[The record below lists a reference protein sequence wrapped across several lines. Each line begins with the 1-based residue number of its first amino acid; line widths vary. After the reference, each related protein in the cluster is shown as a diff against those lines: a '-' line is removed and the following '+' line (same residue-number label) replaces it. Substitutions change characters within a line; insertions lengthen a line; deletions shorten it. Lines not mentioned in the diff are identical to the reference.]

1 MGRLIMADNLNDF
14 QREFLKTLADIQE
27 SCVQTALEQEDDEGM
42 REKYYEITAEVII
55 RVMEIL
61 DGYGNQAVGKL
72 RITCENS
79 GESLK
84 DTPYIELHDIVC
96 GYLRGTD

>member
-1 MGRLIMADNLNDF
+1 MGKSIMADNLNNF

-27 SCVQTALEQEDDEGM
+27 SCVQTALEQEDDEEM
-42 REKYYEITAEVII
+42 REKHYGITSELITRMMEVI
-55 RVMEIL
+55 

-72 RITCENS
+72 RLTCENS

-84 DTPYIELHDIVC
+84 DTPYTELHDIVC
-96 GYLRGTD
+96 DYLKRG